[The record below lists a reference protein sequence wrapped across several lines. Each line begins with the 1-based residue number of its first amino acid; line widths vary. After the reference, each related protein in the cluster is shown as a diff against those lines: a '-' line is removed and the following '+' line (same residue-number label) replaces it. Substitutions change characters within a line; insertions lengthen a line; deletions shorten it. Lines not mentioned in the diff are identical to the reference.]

1 MKKIS
6 TSLALKLRQ
15 DSIVERDYIIFSGE
29 ETKHYI
35 WFNLY
40 DDCYNNGNF
49 IGTFVMKRLE
59 LTYNDSDLE
68 FKQKEFN
75 AYKEYKLDDGTWE
88 SIDYG
93 TFIVQAVE
101 ESDTKEEIK
110 VTAYDYTLKF
120 ANTYVSDL
128 DYQSGEITLL
138 QVLQECCDKCGIEL
152 ATTEF
157 ANSSF
162 KVDSNQFDGLS
173 MYGNVIGAVAGISCN
188 FAKIKADNKLYLEF
202 KTETGIIIEASDY
215 EEFEDKRDTLEYNA
229 VSLGMANVEGENV
242 TMVAK
247 GVDPEKA
254 KFLTINDNQFAYTIE
269 KRNELITAI
278 FNKINGFS
286 YSSIVLKN
294 CMFPQL
300 ECGDLIQIKNKDG
313 QLVNSIV
320 LRPTYEETQIKLEA
334 PSTISSTVSYL
345 NPPEAYDIAKLTQIE
360 IDKAIGQIQ
369 SLTIRTEQIVDN
381 INNNYYTV
389 KQTNELIQTAESG
402 ITNTFSESGGNN
414 ILRNTGLWFK
424 NDGEDSKK
432 DKTIIGSNIKLF
444 DALDETVNN
453 VRINGYTRQITT
465 TGDNFYNK
473 DFSNIS
479 SLIKEEDNDWFSYS
493 YDHSAGTATTYSN
506 FFTYASDLLK
516 TSTKY
521 YCVVELKDVEIAGN
535 VSMTVTDG
543 YYSNE
548 QFQTGFKIEKDD
560 LQSKAIVIK
569 ALTTRDNFDGRT
581 LLLRSFFTL
590 RAGSKISLKFRISL
604 RGKAQTEDN
613 FVYEPYTGGK
623 PSPNPDYPQEVEVAK
638 GKNILPYPF
647 VDTTKTINGITFT
660 DNEDGTITVNGTST
674 NNANFVLFGKS
685 TNQKEILGNYLFGG
699 SSKVWNRIV
708 HYEDSNYIVLTT
720 SKANESIS
728 IDKTQYNTGYIEL
741 VVPKGYTVENEV
753 ITPLMSIDKVDEYE
767 PYDSIVAKSTGKN
780 LFKPILANKDGMTP
794 TISKDGTITINGT
807 TTKTYADITSKYNK
821 VLATGKY
828 TFSIDRVVDVIV
840 VLKFAFSDGTTY
852 DIRITPGNLSKTY
865 TFTKEPQSMYMFIQG
880 LQVGQKITN
889 LSFKTQL
896 EEGNIATE
904 CKPYQESKLTYSLND
919 NFIAEQDYIQDNKLY
934 KNVARLILNG
944 SEDYFK
950 SRNSS
955 VDAFTF
961 SGDSKPYQDYFKINV
976 VSNRFIYQ
984 KKVGVATGDENKMI
998 YSSSANQVYFV
1009 FKKGTMD
1016 SVDNLKQWLSE
1027 HPVEV
1032 YYQLETPTTVD
1043 LEPSGELKTYKDY
1056 TSISNNVNTEMEIN
1070 YNAIYSIYEFWTG
1083 NVKKETN
1090 SNSSSYNSL
1099 LLQRG
1104 SLKQEQ
1110 DVPNGNYSISFTYKK
1125 LIELANATVKINEN
1139 EYNLDSL
1146 EYKQFYTGQ
1155 QDESGNYITSPIEV
1169 SSGHISIEFIT
1180 DANNSVEVY
1189 DIMCNKGNVKLAWSQ
1204 NENEVTTDT
1213 VNISKGITITSSYM
1227 ETIFKANAN
1236 GIKILT
1242 LQGETI
1248 AYFTEK
1254 GLTTKEAIIE
1264 EKAEICGTLITDV
1277 GDQTW
1282 FTRM

>member
-300 ECGDLIQIKNKDG
+300 ECGDLIQIRNKDG

-360 IDKAIGQIQ
+360 VDKAIGQIQ

-402 ITNTFSESGGNN
+402 ITNTFSEAGGNN
-414 ILRNTGLWFK
+414 IFRNTGLWFK
-424 NDGEDSKK
+424 NDGEDS
-432 DKTIIGSNIKLF
+432 
-444 DALDETVNN
+444 
-453 VRINGYTRQITT
+453 
-465 TGDNFYNK
+465 
-473 DFSNIS
+473 
-479 SLIKEEDNDWFSYS
+479 
-493 YDHSAGTATTYSN
+493 
-506 FFTYASDLLK
+506 
-516 TSTKY
+516 
-521 YCVVELKDVEIAGN
+521 
-535 VSMTVTDG
+535 
-543 YYSNE
+543 NE
-548 QFQTGFKIEKDD
+548 
-560 LQSKAIVIK
+560 
-569 ALTTRDNFDGRT
+569 NP
-581 LLLRSFFTL
+581 
-590 RAGSKISLKFRISL
+590 
-604 RGKAQTEDN
+604 
-613 FVYEPYTGGK
+613 YE
-623 PSPNPDYPQEVEVAK
+623 
-638 GKNILPYPF
+638 F
-647 VDTTKTINGITFT
+647 WNGI
-660 DNEDGTITVNGTST
+660 V
-674 NNANFVLFGKS
+674 GK
-685 TNQKEILGNYLFGG
+685 
-699 SSKVWNRIV
+699 
-708 HYEDSNYIVLTT
+708 
-720 SKANESIS
+720 ES
-728 IDKTQYNTGYIEL
+728 
-741 VVPKGYTVENEV
+741 
-753 ITPLMSIDKVDEYE
+753 
-767 PYDSIVAKSTGKN
+767 
-780 LFKPILANKDGMTP
+780 
-794 TISKDGTITINGT
+794 
-807 TTKTYADITSKYNK
+807 
-821 VLATGKY
+821 
-828 TFSIDRVVDVIV
+828 
-840 VLKFAFSDGTTY
+840 
-852 DIRITPGNLSKTY
+852 
-865 TFTKEPQSMYMFIQG
+865 
-880 LQVGQKITN
+880 
-889 LSFKTQL
+889 
-896 EEGNIATE
+896 
-904 CKPYQESKLTYSLND
+904 
-919 NFIAEQDYIQDNKLY
+919 
-934 KNVARLILNG
+934 
-944 SEDYFK
+944 
-950 SRNSS
+950 NSS
-955 VDAFTF
+955 A
-961 SGDSKPYQDYFKINV
+961 
-976 VSNRFIYQ
+976 
-984 KKVGVATGDENKMI
+984 
-998 YSSSANQVYFV
+998 SS
-1009 FKKGTMD
+1009 
-1016 SVDNLKQWLSE
+1016 
-1027 HPVEV
+1027 
-1032 YYQLETPTTVD
+1032 
-1043 LEPSGELKTYKDY
+1043 Y
-1056 TSISNNVNTEMEIN
+1056 TSII
-1070 YNAIYSIYEFWTG
+1070 
-1083 NVKKETN
+1083 
-1090 SNSSSYNSL
+1090 
-1099 LLQRG
+1099 LQKG
-1104 SLKQEQ
+1104 TLKQEQ
-1110 DVPNGNYSISFTYKK
+1110 EVPNGNYSISFMYKK
-1125 LIELANATVKINEN
+1125 LIEVANATVKINEN
-1139 EYNLDSL
+1139 IYQLDSL
-1146 EYKQFYTGQ
+1146 DYEQFYTGKTNE
-1155 QDESGNYITSPIEV
+1155 DGDYIIFPIEV
-1169 SSGHISIEFIT
+1169 TAGHISIEFT
-1180 DANNSVEVY
+1180 SDSNNSVEIY
-1189 DIMCNKGNVKLAWSQ
+1189 DIMCNKGSVKLAWSQ

-1277 GDQTW
+1277 GEQTW